1 MKKIILMMGVFTL
14 ALLQAEVRPMIQM
27 SIDGGG
33 DKLVTAQLTTGK
45 EELYA
50 GSGLS
55 FEGGIEFDTIDT
67 DVAWKTQLL
76 LGYKFSLIDA
86 SNASV
91 DMTRVMLTA
100 MELYHF
106 EAFILGAGV
115 TYHVS
120 PTLSS
125 DGDARGLDVDFDS
138 AWGGM
143 AQIGY
148 AWTERFSM
156 GLKATWIDYDV
167 SDTKI
172 SVDANNVGIYMS
184 YKF

>member
-1 MKKIILMMGVFTL
+1 MKKTVLILSIL
-14 ALLQAEVRPMIQM
+14 ATTLLQAEVKPIVQM
-27 SIDGGG
+27 SIDAGG

-50 GSGLS
+50 GSGFS

-67 DVAWKTQLL
+67 DTAWKTQLL
-76 LGYKFSLIDA
+76 LGYKFSSIDA

-115 TYHVS
+115 TIMCH
-120 PTLSS
+120 P
-125 DGDARGLDVDFDS
+125 R
-138 AWGGM
+138 
-143 AQIGY
+143 
-148 AWTERFSM
+148 
-156 GLKATWIDYDV
+156 
-167 SDTKI
+167 
-172 SVDANNVGIYMS
+172 
-184 YKF
+184 